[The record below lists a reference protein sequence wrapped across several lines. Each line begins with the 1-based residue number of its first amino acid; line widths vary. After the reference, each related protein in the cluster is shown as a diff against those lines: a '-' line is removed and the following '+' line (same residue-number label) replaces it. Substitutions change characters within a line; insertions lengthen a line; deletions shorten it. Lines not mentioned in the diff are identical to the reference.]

1 MSANSELF
9 IERLHALTDV
19 DSDDYLENHLFDLCL
34 LVEDDP
40 DSSSVIP
47 HIFAFFEAHPEAD
60 FGSPGPLVHFL
71 EKQPDY
77 KGHLIES
84 IVRKPAAP
92 CVWMINRIL
101 NSKISS
107 EKRASLID
115 LLLSVLTNPRADEYA
130 RDQAEHVLTY
140 QTSRRRS

>member
-19 DSDDYLENHLFDLCL
+19 DTDDYLVNRLYDLCML
-34 LVEDDP
+34 IEDDP

-60 FGSPGPLVHFL
+60 FGAPGPLVHFL

-77 KGHLIES
+77 EKHLIKS
-84 IVRKPAAP
+84 VARKPTAP
-92 CVWMINRIL
+92 CIWMINRIL
-101 NSKISS
+101 NVTISP
-107 EKRASLID
+107 EKRTT
-115 LLLSVLTNPRADEYA
+115 LLNLLQSVLTNPNADEYA
-130 RDQAEHVLTY
+130 RDQADNFLAY